1 MKYKSNRIYDY
12 SHILNRTL
20 MIFVNICW
28 FWIWRQRHVS
38 DKRLGK
44 MWNTLKAAV
53 LSCSSERNWMPKKNL
68 FRDGRVKHS
77 NKGNKDTEVSNL
89 RGNSQT
95 LLFYLLT
102 SSISSK
108 FSSWS
113 WGYLASVLKDIP
125 IFLQIAPTSGLTNV
139 CRKDILSFKTDCR
152 LL

>member
-1 MKYKSNRIYDY
+1 ML
-12 SHILNRTL
+12 ILNLTAATR
-20 MIFVNICW
+20 F
-28 FWIWRQRHVS
+28 RQ
-38 DKRLGK
+38 KAGK
-44 MWNTLKAAV
+44 DVKHSKS
-53 LSCSSERNWMPKKNL
+53 SCAELLLRKKLNAKKNL

-113 WGYLASVLKDIP
+113 WGYLVSVLKDIP

>member
-1 MKYKSNRIYDY
+1 ML
-12 SHILNRTL
+12 ILNLTAATR
-20 MIFVNICW
+20 F
-28 FWIWRQRHVS
+28 RQ
-38 DKRLGK
+38 KAGK
-44 MWNTLKAAV
+44 DVKHSQS
-53 LSCSSERNWMPKKNL
+53 SCVELLLRKKLNAKKNL
-68 FRDGRVKHS
+68 FRDWRVKHS